1 MEEKEIDRM
10 NLISF
15 QNVTKIYSKSH
26 LGITKKS
33 LGLAGLNLDVRQ
45 GEVFGLLGLNG
56 SGKTTTIKLLL
67 GLLWPT
73 EGKVSVGDH
82 AMPAMEALEKI
93 GYLPEAA
100 YINKFLTG
108 REAVRFYAKLAH
120 MPSKGRED
128 AIADILDKV
137 GLGKS
142 ADRRISEYS
151 KGMMQRVSMAQA
163 LVHNPD
169 LLVMDEPV
177 TGLDPLAIQELRQL
191 ILWLKTQGK
200 TVFLSSHNI
209 SEVEKVCDRIG
220 ILVAGKVETLMENG
234 EWKGQE
240 GKLERVFS
248 SNVKRSESIG
258 PLKFAGE
265 ESWKA

>member
-1 MEEKEIDRM
+1 MEEKEAHSV

-15 QNVTKIYSKSH
+15 KNLTKIYSRSH
-26 LGITKKS
+26 LGVTKKS
-33 LGLAGLNLDVRQ
+33 LGLADLNLDIRQ

-73 EGKVSVGDH
+73 EGRVRVADRE
-82 AMPAMEALEKI
+82 MPDMEALKKI

-108 REAVRFYAKLAH
+108 REAVRFYAKLSH
-120 MPSKGRED
+120 MPTKGRED

-137 GLGKS
+137 GLSKS
-142 ADRRISEYS
+142 ADRRISDYS

-169 LLVMDEPV
+169 LLIMDEPV

-220 ILVAGKVETLMENG
+220 ILVAGRLETLMDNS

-265 ESWKA
+265 GSWKV